1 MKGPRVVDEIDAGA
15 RAIEIL
21 GGERPEL
28 RHLVLPY
35 GAGER
40 VLVIARKK
48 RSTPKKYPRK
58 AGVPAKRPLGAS
70 QSSFWM
76 KENHPLE

>member
-28 RHLVLPY
+28 RHLVLPC

-70 QSSFWM
+70 
-76 KENHPLE
+76 